1 MENNEKKV
9 KIDGT
14 NNRYLMKKVMK
25 TEKVVKKRKA
35 VEKMNI
41 EEESFSQE
49 KQHELLSGL
58 LSNQEN
64 HLVSSCKK
72 MIDKKISSYKMQDL
86 EKKRFSEKEF
96 ITYREVIEKLESC
109 ELQCHYCE
117 EDICILYNIVRDS
130 KQWTLDRNNNDLG
143 HNSENVVIS
152 CLKCNLERRR
162 TNQKAFLFTKNLKL
176 VTAENNV

>member
-1 MENNEKKV
+1 M
-9 KIDGT
+9 IDGT

-25 TEKVVKKRKA
+25 TDTVVKKRKA

-41 EEESFSQE
+41 DADSLSQE

-58 LSNQEN
+58 LSNQETP
-64 HLVSSCKK
+64 LITSCKK

-86 EKKRFSEKEF
+86 EKNRFSEKEF

-109 ELQCHYCE
+109 ELKCHYCE
-117 EDICILYNIVRDS
+117 EDIFILYNVVRDS

-143 HNSENVVIS
+143 HNSVNVVIS

-162 TNQKAFLFTKNLKL
+162 TNQKAFLFTKNLKI
-176 VTAENNV
+176 VKAE